1 VAESLEDRL
10 FQGLQGLLF
19 VLVPREDGKGQG
31 DAVPF
36 REHPHLHDRV
46 RSVLLALSIFFASV
60 FLLYL
65 KAIVRAVVVK
75 DAVIPVYLEAAV
87 LIGFR
92 LYEVALGGKHVQ
104 GAVDIML
111 LIGRLFKIVHCCPV
125 GGAFASR
132 LPSATIKCRTWQA
145 QLPVFRFTSV
155 VLILSVAVYIMISA
169 GQSWLT
175 EGRVKWCIT
184 EYLNG

>member
-1 VAESLEDRL
+1 MAESLQDRL

-31 DAVPF
+31 DAVPI
-36 REHPHLHDRV
+36 REHPHLYDWV
-46 RSVLLALSIFFASV
+46 RPVLLALSIFFASV

-65 KAIVRAVVVK
+65 KVIVRAVVVK
-75 DAVIPVYLEAAV
+75 DAVIPVYLEVAV

-111 LIGRLFKIVHCCPV
+111 LIGRLFEIVHCC
-125 GGAFASR
+125 
-132 LPSATIKCRTWQA
+132 LCRTG
-145 QLPVFRFTSV
+145 LYSTGFMRPVDAFGVMELSKTR
-155 VLILSVAVYIMISA
+155 ILKLKLDNA
-169 GQSWLT
+169 GNYAML
-175 EGRVKWCIT
+175 
-184 EYLNG
+184 YL